1 MTSRSRTCRTFSL
14 RSRSLVIAC
23 AISLSLLCGGAA
35 SASTETLKRSLS
47 NITQAP
53 LDLLLAPM
61 NGLLSVITRMGEQ
74 EDPNA
79 VRVVFFVPGVIW
91 NTGVNIGAS
100 TIRMITG
107 TIELIPGVL
116 LAPVD
121 ADLDPLFSAVDS
133 AGALVE
139 LETPCCLYVKF
150 GIDYTAAVN

>member
-1 MTSRSRTCRTFSL
+1 MTSRARTCRTLSL
-14 RSRSLVIAC
+14 RSRALVVAC
-23 AISLSLLCGGAA
+23 AISLSVLSSGGA
-35 SASTETLKRSLS
+35 SASSDTLKRSVS

-53 LDLLLAPM
+53 LDLILAPM

-74 EDPNA
+74 EDPTA
-79 VRVVFFVPGVIW
+79 VRIAFFVPGVIW

-107 TIELIPGVL
+107 TLELIPGVL
-116 LAPVD
+116 LFPVD
-121 ADLDPLFSAVDS
+121 ADLGPLFSAVDS

-139 LETPCCLYVKF
+139 FETPCCLDVKF